1 MTKAIDRMSPLPFYY
16 QLKQILL
23 TELKTREL
31 APGARLPGDH
41 ELCDAY
47 DVSRTVVRQALSELE
62 TEGVIERVKGRGTF
76 VAQRKTGERLVQSL
90 TGLFEDVEAR
100 GSHLRSDVRRLE
112 VVPADEQ
119 VAQSLDLELGAS
131 VIVLERLR
139 FVDEEPWVLVTTYLP
154 FEIAPGLLT
163 DDLENQSL
171 YRLLEQ
177 KYGVQLR
184 YGQRAIEASIAGA
197 ALARNLGISPGDPV
211 LVLRSTVY
219 GNQRPV
225 EMFVAYHRG
234 DRSRFEVSL
243 NRSTAAILEREP
255 LMRVTM

>member
-1 MTKAIDRMSPLPFYY
+1 M
-16 QLKQILL
+16 
-23 TELKTREL
+23 
-31 APGARLPGDH
+31 
-41 ELCDAY
+41 
-47 DVSRTVVRQALSELE
+47 
-62 TEGVIERVKGRGTF
+62 
-76 VAQRKTGERLVQSL
+76 
-90 TGLFEDVEAR
+90 
-100 GSHLRSDVRRLE
+100 
-112 VVPADEQ
+112 VPADEQ

-171 YRLLEQ
+171 YGLLEQ

-197 ALARNLGISPGDPV
+197 ALARSLGISPGDPV